1 MKFDFTLTVP
11 DEDMKALLQTDLM
24 DTKKRQEILAKV
36 IYSLNIDYKED
47 TVTPA
52 SQTAEEAKANHEA
65 YAKQKD
71 YIRELRSSIITGF
84 QPDYYQAIEQPAL
97 PYYIRDLICKLLAPL
112 DLDKPYK
119 DSETLIEDCFYN
131 SFTDGTLTFSIKESE
146 RLLSSYL
153 SEFID
158 YLKENP
164 EINLRQVYGAE
175 QIWLIC
181 CYDWARMLLAD
192 LPAFDE
198 NLTSKTYQD
207 MLNELLN
214 LPDSILDDFEFN
226 Y

>member
-1 MKFDFTLTVP
+1 MKFDFTLTIP
-11 DEDMKALLQTDLM
+11 DKDMEALLQTDRI

-36 IYSLNIDYKED
+36 IYSLDIDYKED

-52 SQTAEEAKANHEA
+52 SQTAEEAKANHET
-65 YAKQKD
+65 YAKQID

-84 QPDYYQAIEQPAL
+84 QPCYYQAIEQPAL
-97 PYYIRDLICKLLAPL
+97 PYYIRDLICGLLTPL
-112 DLDKPYK
+112 DLDKTYE
-119 DSETLIEDCFYN
+119 DSETLIEDCFYDPFMN
-131 SFTDGTLTFSIKESE
+131 GTLTFSTKESE
-146 RLLSSYL
+146 RLLSSYFE
-153 SEFID
+153 EFIN

-164 EINLRQVYGAE
+164 EIKLSQFHGAE
-175 QIWLIC
+175 EIWLTC
-181 CYDWARMLLAD
+181 CYDWARMLLTD

>member
-1 MKFDFTLTVP
+1 MKFDFTLTIP
-11 DEDMKALLQTDLM
+11 DKDMEALLQTDRI
-24 DTKKRQEILAKV
+24 DTKKRQKILARA
-36 IYSLNIDYKED
+36 IYSLDIDYKED
-47 TVTPA
+47 TITPA
-52 SQTAEEAKANHEA
+52 PQTAEEAKTSHEA
-65 YAKQKD
+65 YAKRKD

-97 PYYIRDLICKLLAPL
+97 PYYIRDLICELLTPL
-112 DLDKPYK
+112 DLDKTYE

-131 SFTDGTLTFSIKESE
+131 PFMNGTLTFSTSESE
-146 RLLSSYL
+146 RLLSSYFE
-153 SEFID
+153 EFID
-158 YLKENP
+158 HLKENP
-164 EINLRQVYGAE
+164 EIKLSQFYGAE
-175 QIWLIC
+175 EIWLTC

-192 LPAFDE
+192 LPTFEE

>member
-1 MKFDFTLTVP
+1 MKFNFTLTVP
-11 DEDMKALLQTDLM
+11 DKDMEALLQTDRI

-36 IYSLNIDYKED
+36 IYSLDIDYKED
-47 TVTPA
+47 TITPA
-52 SQTAEEAKANHEA
+52 PQTAEEAKTSHEA
-65 YAKQKD
+65 YAKRKD

-84 QPDYYQAIEQPAL
+84 QPCYYQAIEQPAL
-97 PYYIRDLICKLLAPL
+97 PYYIRDLICGLLTPL
-112 DLDKPYK
+112 DLDKTYK
-119 DSETLIEDCFYN
+119 DSETLIEDCFYDPFMN
-131 SFTDGTLTFSIKESE
+131 GTLTFSTKESE

-181 CYDWARMLLAD
+181 CYNWARMLLAD

-214 LPDSILDDFEFN
+214 LPDSILENIEFD